1 VLEYQETIRL
11 KRDYSAAHRGLGR
24 ALQTKKEIEAF
35 ARRLEKHGG

>member
-24 ALQTKKEIEAF
+24 ALQTKEIEAF